1 MRSSYKQKQP
11 LLTVT
16 VKCKLKFEADYFD
29 LKKNMVA
36 KLLSLPLIFNF
47 YSHDSWIHE
56 IHNSWIHE
64 IHNHE
69 RWNSWFLFKKQLKDG
84 KQIFKKLLK

>member
-1 MRSSYKQKQP
+1 MLMRSSYKQKQP

-29 LKKNMVA
+29 FKKNMVA

-47 YSHDSWIHE
+47 YSHEFMNHD
-56 IHNSWIHE
+56 
-64 IHNHE
+64 HE
-69 RWNSWFLFKKQLKDG
+69 R
-84 KQIFKKLLK
+84 